1 VTPIS
6 IARNEATSSYR
17 CQPRAKLVGS
27 LLGRF
32 CNSHKIPCRWATA
45 PQLSLENQRCA
56 ITKDRLIPFL
66 QLFVF
71 RQCLFLRG
79 VADQL
84 KSPRSPIRIFFYAD
98 VAFDLG
104 RAFCRLSAGTR
115 RFIVLNLLR
124 HAKPFFCCPT
134 GNDTNVGSRFSW
146 KLTTISVRTGRAIQI
161 DGWRR
166 ELDPARFGLPG
177 SEPAKLEEFCQHLHQ
192 RRARRSCR
200 WQGPPGA
207 YQ

>member
-146 KLTTISVRTGRAIQI
+146 KLTTTRNPIPDAPWPRIVG
-161 DGWRR
+161 
-166 ELDPARFGLPG
+166 
-177 SEPAKLEEFCQHLHQ
+177 
-192 RRARRSCR
+192 RRSQSQPDSR
-200 WQGPPGA
+200 STASQ
-207 YQ
+207 